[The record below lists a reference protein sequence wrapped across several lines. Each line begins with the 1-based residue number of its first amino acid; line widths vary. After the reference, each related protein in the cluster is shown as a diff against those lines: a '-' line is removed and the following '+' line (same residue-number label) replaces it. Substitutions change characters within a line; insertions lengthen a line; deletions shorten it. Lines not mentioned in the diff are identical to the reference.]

1 MVVPEHIGANGVE
14 AAGANHPD
22 AMTPQIARNAG
33 EVHFAAADHKRLTVE
48 KKRVLADFECM
59 LTGNRSGESRKRG

>member
-14 AAGANHPD
+14 AACADHPD
-22 AMTPQIARNAG
+22 AMTPQIARNTG

-48 KKRVLADFECM
+48 KKRVLADLKCM
-59 LTGNRSGESRKRG
+59 LTCNRRG